1 MSFFTESNMATSAY
15 ELETLE
21 ALLGKCLFLL
31 LCWGNLSKSYK
42 PPKVFPISR
51 DMVVLSRPRYKVFVI
66 SKGPGGRLAYCV
78 FNPDAKILHV
88 HSYSLQNLTNS

>member
-21 ALLGKCLFLL
+21 ALLGKCMFPL

-66 SKGPGGRLAYCV
+66 SKGLGSRIV
-78 FNPDAKILHV
+78 FSTRMQKYYTYILTV
-88 HSYSLQNLTNS
+88 YKTLQTPR